1 MTSWICYNC
10 GSYNVF
16 ETMLVRINHLACI
29 LDAHE
34 DVRGLQDA
42 SAWCEDCDEYVTL
55 KEAEHPLYAEI

>member
-1 MTSWICYNC
+1 MTSWICCNC
-10 GSYNVF
+10 GGYNVF

-42 SAWCEDCDEYVTL
+42 SAWCEDCDEYVKL
-55 KEAEHPLYAEI
+55 KEANQPLYAEI

>member
-42 SAWCEDCDEYVTL
+42 STWCEDCDEYVNL
-55 KEAEHPLYAEI
+55 IRAELPLYRAI